1 VLLPYGGPRVQLV
14 SASHELTSAVGRAVL
29 PALGIAALVVDG
41 RGSGRRGR
49 AWEAAALRAG
59 FGGVEAADQLA
70 GVDAV
75 AAAAASTSTATEDGS
90 VHGLDGCNVCH
101 GVPAVDA
108 SRVGV
113 VGWSYGGFLAL
124 RVLYASSA
132 RVAVAVAGAPV
143 VDWRLYDSAYTER
156 HLGDP
161 AADGGRYD
169 RSSVLGVVAAH
180 GEHLAAEAAAATP
193 PLDVVMGGGLETGA
207 GSTSSSA
214 AGATSPGRSPSRS
227 PSPPALEP
235 PRSRSLLLVHC
246 LGDENVAPAHTGAL
260 LDALTA
266 AHVRGV
272 QVLLFPGERHGL
284 RGASAQMAFEAQA
297 LGVLRD
303 ALWPCE
309 RRRGMESGAAME
321 AGIEPRGGAGTAA
334 RVDAGM
340 EPGGGVDSAARVDE
354 EPAAVLAAGATR
366 RVVGRQPAP

>member
-1 VLLPYGGPRVQLV
+1 
-14 SASHELTSAVGRAVL
+14 
-29 PALGIAALVVDG
+29 
-41 RGSGRRGR
+41 
-49 AWEAAALRAG
+49 
-59 FGGVEAADQLA
+59 
-70 GVDAV
+70 
-75 AAAAASTSTATEDGS
+75 
-90 VHGLDGCNVCH
+90 
-101 GVPAVDA
+101 
-108 SRVGV
+108 
-113 VGWSYGGFLAL
+113 
-124 RVLYASSA
+124 
-132 RVAVAVAGAPV
+132 
-143 VDWRLYDSAYTER
+143 
-156 HLGDP
+156 
-161 AADGGRYD
+161 
-169 RSSVLGVVAAH
+169 
-180 GEHLAAEAAAATP
+180 
-193 PLDVVMGGGLETGA
+193 MGGGLETGA